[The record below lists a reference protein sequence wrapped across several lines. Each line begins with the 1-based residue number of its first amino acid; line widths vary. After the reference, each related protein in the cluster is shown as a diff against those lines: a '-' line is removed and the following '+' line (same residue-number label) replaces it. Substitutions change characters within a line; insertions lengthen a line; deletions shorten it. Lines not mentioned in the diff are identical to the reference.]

1 MADIKISELTS
12 AAALDGTEELPI
24 VQNGATVKATAQDIA
39 DLGGGGGG
47 YVEVTGTLSAGNT
60 TLTLSDA
67 AITAN
72 ATYDYYTTVFGVN
85 PIAVVISTGSMVLT
99 FEAQQTNIGVKVR
112 IS

>member
-1 MADIKISELTS
+1 MANVKISELTN
-12 AAALDGTEELPI
+12 AATLDGTEVLPI
-24 VQNGATVKATAQDIA
+24 VQDGATVKVTTQDIA
-39 DLGGGGGG
+39 DLGGGGG
-47 YVEVTGTLSAGNT
+47 YVEVTGTLTAGNT
-60 TLTLSDA
+60 TLTLSNA
-67 AITAN
+67 AITTN